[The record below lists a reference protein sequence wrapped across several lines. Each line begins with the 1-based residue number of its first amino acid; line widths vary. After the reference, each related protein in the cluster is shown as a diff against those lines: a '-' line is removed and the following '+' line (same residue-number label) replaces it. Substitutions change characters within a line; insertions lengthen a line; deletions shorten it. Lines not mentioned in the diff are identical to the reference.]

1 MSSALSC
8 LRLERLAS
16 LRGGAL
22 RRCLACAIVEAPVAF
37 VRHTPP
43 PAPAAPAEAGS
54 SLGLTV
60 ALVVVGVLAVVA
72 IVAVVIIRK
81 RKSHQRSTQ
90 HGHGPSAA
98 CRASPRYKCDRM
110 QCPSSISSCALLARA
125 ACN

>member
-8 LRLERLAS
+8 LRLEHEAL

-22 RRCLACAIVEAPVAF
+22 RGCLACAIVAALAIF
-37 VRHTPP
+37 VRHTP
-43 PAPAAPAEAGS
+43 PAAPAEAGS

-98 CRASPRYKCDRM
+98 CRASPRYTCDRM